1 MSYFAATELEGDVW
15 QVPDGWQQGRG
26 AWGGLVVAAAIRH
39 GQRFADDRAIRSV
52 TSHMM
57 APVPVG
63 PTYVSTEV
71 LRAGSGMSTLRTVMT
86 DAAGEL
92 YVDTVSIW
100 GFDRALDIDP
110 PYEVWGIA
118 GMPHAPT
125 WMDVPVAPVAP
136 PMGPVFAQ
144 NLEYRPVEG
153 FPMSGTARNV
163 GWIGLPH
170 APTAWDGAHLLGL
183 IDAWWPGA
191 ISRASTIHPMATVA
205 FSAQLLVDP
214 VTVNPAEPLLHESW
228 ISRASGGYVAEIR
241 RLWTPDGRLAVEN
254 LQAIAIIR

>member
-1 MSYFAATELEGDVW
+1 M
-15 QVPDGWQQGRG
+15 
-26 AWGGLVVAAAIRH
+26 VAAAIRH
-39 GQRFADDRAIRSV
+39 AQRFAGERTIRSV

-63 PTYVSTEV
+63 ALQVSTEV
-71 LRAGSGMSTLRTVMT
+71 LRAGSGMTTLRTVMT
-86 DAAGEL
+86 DSAGEL
-92 YVDTVSIW
+92 CVDTVSIW

-110 PYEVWGIA
+110 PYEMWGIA
-118 GMPHAPT
+118 GMPEAPMWT
-125 WMDVPVAPVAP
+125 DVSVVPVAPP
-136 PMGPVFAQ
+136 IGPVFAQ
-144 NLEYRPVEG
+144 NLVYRPVEG

-163 GWIGLPH
+163 GWIGLPS
-170 APTAWDGAHLLGL
+170 APPAWDGAHLLGL

-214 VTVNPAEPLLHESW
+214 STVNPAEPFLHESW

-241 RLWTPDGRLAVEN
+241 RMWTPDGRLAVEN